1 MIARRTSEA
10 RFKGLTV
17 DEYLQGGYGLDREQA
32 EELAAQ
38 EWSIRQ
44 EVEGMK
50 PRHAMIKE
58 SNSRHGSGKNA
69 ILIKRE
75 KKSIASSTTRNDI
88 KAMNAGVKAETK
100 PKPKRKKTA
109 TVGRSQE
116 HKEFRI
122 STDALKALQTKA
134 VLTSD
139 DITALFS
146 GDAEFLTGY
155 AQPLNFPKFEPRIN
169 GYRSWKVYEWVGTYA
184 KRKKIRVRL

>member
-1 MIARRTSEA
+1 MIARRTSED
-10 RFKGLTV
+10 RFIRLTT

-50 PRHAMIKE
+50 PRHAMIKS
-58 SNSRHGSGKNA
+58 SNSRHGFGKNA

-75 KKSIASSTTRNDI
+75 KKSIVSQPTRNDI
-88 KAMNAGVKAETK
+88 KSANAGGVKTETK
-100 PKPKRKKTA
+100 SKRKKTA
-109 TVGRSQE
+109 VVDKPQE
-116 HKEFRI
+116 TKEFRV
-122 STDALKALQTKA
+122 STDALQALQTKA

-139 DITALFS
+139 DVTSMFS
-146 GDAEFLTGY
+146 GDAEFLSKY
-155 AQPLNFPKFEPRIN
+155 AQSLNFPKFEPRIA
-169 GYRSWKVYEWVGTYA
+169 GYRSWKVYDWIGTYA

>member
-10 RFKGLTV
+10 RFKRLTT
-17 DEYLQGGYGLDREQA
+17 DEYLQGGCGLDREQA

-50 PRHAMIKE
+50 PRHAMIKS
-58 SNSRHGSGKNA
+58 SNSRHGFGKNA

-75 KKSIASSTTRNDI
+75 KKSIVSATTRNDI
-88 KAMNAGVKAETK
+88 KALNAGVKTET
-100 PKPKRKKTA
+100 KPKRKKTA
-109 TVGRSQE
+109 VVDKPQE
-116 HKEFRI
+116 TKEFRV

-139 DITALFS
+139 DVTSMFS
-146 GDAEFLTGY
+146 GDAEFLSKY
-155 AQPLNFPKFEPRIN
+155 AQSLNFPKFEPRIA
-169 GYRSWKVYEWVGTYA
+169 GYRSWKVYAWLGTYA

>member
-1 MIARRTSEA
+1 MITRRATETE
-10 RFKGLTV
+10 FKRLTT

-44 EVEGMK
+44 EVENRK
-50 PRHAMIKE
+50 PHHARIKS
-58 SNSRHGSGKNA
+58 SNSRHGFGKNA

-75 KKSIASSTTRNDI
+75 KKSIVSSTTRNDI
-88 KAMNAGVKAETK
+88 KALNAGVKTET
-100 PKPKRKKTA
+100 KPKRKKTA
-109 TVGRSQE
+109 VVDKSQE
-116 HKEFRI
+116 TKEFHV

-134 VLTSD
+134 VLTPD

>member
-1 MIARRTSEA
+1 MIARRTSETE
-10 RFKGLTV
+10 FKRLTT

-50 PRHAMIKE
+50 FRHARLKE
-58 SNSRHGSGKNA
+58 SNPRHGFGKNA

-75 KKSIASSTTRNDI
+75 KKSVASQPTRNDI
-88 KAMNAGVKAETK
+88 KSANAEV
-100 PKPKRKKTA
+100 KPKRKKTA
-109 TVGRSQE
+109 AVGRSQE

-139 DITALFS
+139 DVTALFS

-155 AQPLNFPKFEPRIN
+155 AQPLNFPRFEPRIN

>member
-10 RFKGLTV
+10 RFKRLTT
-17 DEYLQGGYGLDREQA
+17 DEYLQGGYGLDRDQA

-44 EVEGMK
+44 EVENTK
-50 PRHAMIKE
+50 PHSARIKS
-58 SNSRHGSGKNA
+58 SNSRHGFGKNA

-75 KKSIASSTTRNDI
+75 KKSIAFWPTRSDI
-88 KAMNAGVKAETK
+88 KSANAEVKTK
-100 PKPKRKKTA
+100 IKPKRKKTA
-109 TVGRSQE
+109 AVGRPQE

-146 GDAEFLTGY
+146 GDAEFLSKY
-155 AQPLNFPKFEPRIN
+155 AQSLNFPKFEPRIA
-169 GYRSWKVYEWVGTYA
+169 GYRSWKVYDWIGTYA

>member
-10 RFKGLTV
+10 RFKRLTT

-44 EVEGMK
+44 EVENTK
-50 PRHAMIKE
+50 PHSARIKS
-58 SNSRHGSGKNA
+58 SNSRHGFGKNA

-75 KKSIASSTTRNDI
+75 KKLITSWPTRSDI
-88 KAMNAGVKAETK
+88 KSENAEVKTVA
-100 PKPKRKKTA
+100 KPKRKK
-109 TVGRSQE
+109 
-116 HKEFRI
+116 FRI

>member
-1 MIARRTSEA
+1 MIARSTTETE
-10 RFKGLTV
+10 FKRLTAN
-17 DEYLQGGYGLDREQA
+17 EYLQGEYGLDRERA

-50 PRHAMIKE
+50 FRHARLKE
-58 SNSRHGSGKNA
+58 SNPRHGFGKNA

-75 KKSIASSTTRNDI
+75 KKLITSWPTRSDV
-88 KAMNAGVKAETK
+88 KSENAEVKAVA
-100 PKPKRKKTA
+100 KPKRKKTA
-109 TVGRSQE
+109 AVGRSQE

-139 DITALFS
+139 DVTALFS

-155 AQPLNFPKFEPRIN
+155 AQPLNFPRFEPRIN
-169 GYRSWKVYEWVGTYA
+169 GYHSWKVYEWVGTYA

>member
-1 MIARRTSEA
+1 MIARRTSETE
-10 RFKGLTV
+10 FKRLTAN
-17 DEYLQGGYGLDREQA
+17 EYLQGEYGLDREQA

-44 EVEGMK
+44 EVENTK
-50 PRHAMIKE
+50 PHSARIKE
-58 SNSRHGSGKNA
+58 SNSRHGFGKNA

-75 KKSIASSTTRNDI
+75 KKLITSWPTRSDV
-88 KAMNAGVKAETK
+88 KSENAEVKAVA
-100 PKPKRKKTA
+100 KPKRKKTA
-109 TVGRSQE
+109 AVGRSQE

>member
-10 RFKGLTV
+10 RFKRLTT

-50 PRHAMIKE
+50 PRHARLKE
-58 SNSRHGSGKNA
+58 SNPRHGFGKNA
-69 ILIKRE
+69 ILIKGE
-75 KKSIASSTTRNDI
+75 KKSTVTAPTRGVI
-88 KAMNAGVKAETK
+88 KAVNAEVKTK
-100 PKPKRKKTA
+100 VKPKRKKTA
-109 TVGRSQE
+109 VVDKSQE
-116 HKEFRI
+116 TKEFRI

-146 GDAEFLTGY
+146 GDAEFLSKY
-155 AQPLNFPKFEPRIN
+155 AQSLNFPKFEPRIA

-184 KRKKIRVRL
+184 KRKKTRVRL

>member
-1 MIARRTSEA
+1 MIARRTSETE
-10 RFKGLTV
+10 FKRLTT
-17 DEYLQGGYGLDREQA
+17 DEYLQGGYGLDRDQA

-50 PRHAMIKE
+50 PRHIRIKS
-58 SNSRHGSGKNA
+58 SNSRHGFGKNA
-69 ILIKRE
+69 ILIRRE
-75 KKSIASSTTRNDI
+75 KKLITSWTTRSDV
-88 KAMNAGVKAETK
+88 KSENAEVKTVA
-100 PKPKRKKTA
+100 KPKRKKTA
-109 TVGRSQE
+109 AVGRSQE

-146 GDAEFLTGY
+146 GDAEFLSKY
-155 AQPLNFPKFEPRIN
+155 AQSRNFPKFEPRIA

>member
-1 MIARRTSEA
+1 MIARNATETE
-10 RFKGLTV
+10 FKRLTT

-50 PRHAMIKE
+50 LRHAMIKD
-58 SNSRHGSGKNA
+58 SNSRHGFGKNA

-75 KKSIASSTTRNDI
+75 KKSIVSSTTRNDI
-88 KAMNAGVKAETK
+88 KSANAEVKTET
-100 PKPKRKKTA
+100 KPKRKKIA
-109 TVGRSQE
+109 AIGRSQE
-116 HKEFRI
+116 HKEFRV

-139 DITALFS
+139 DVTAMFS
-146 GDAEFLTGY
+146 GDAEFLSKY
-155 AQPLNFPKFEPRIN
+155 AQSLNFPKFEPRIA
-169 GYRSWKVYEWVGTYA
+169 GYRSWKVYDWIGTYA

>member
-1 MIARRTSEA
+1 MIARRATETE
-10 RFKGLTV
+10 FKRLTT

-32 EELAAQ
+32 EELASQ

-44 EVEGMK
+44 EVENRK
-50 PRHAMIKE
+50 PHHAKLKS
-58 SNSRHGSGKNA
+58 SNSRHGFGKNA

-75 KKSIASSTTRNDI
+75 KKSVASQPTRNDI
-88 KAMNAGVKAETK
+88 KSENAEVKDVA
-100 PKPKRKKTA
+100 KPKRKKTA
-109 TVGRSQE
+109 AVGRSQE
-116 HKEFRI
+116 HKEFHI

>member
-1 MIARRTSEA
+1 MIARRATETE
-10 RFKGLTV
+10 FKRLTT
-17 DEYLQGGYGLDREQA
+17 DEYLQSGYGLDREQA
-32 EELAAQ
+32 KELAAQ

-44 EVEGMK
+44 EVENVGL
-50 PRHAMIKE
+50 RSARIKS
-58 SNSRHGSGKNA
+58 SNSRHGFGKNA

-75 KKSIASSTTRNDI
+75 KKLITSWPTRNDI
-88 KAMNAGVKAETK
+88 KSENAEVKTVGK
-100 PKPKRKKTA
+100 TKRKKTA
-109 TVGRSQE
+109 AVGRSQE

-169 GYRSWKVYEWVGTYA
+169 GYRSWKVYDWIGTYA

>member
-1 MIARRTSEA
+1 MIARRATETE
-10 RFKGLTV
+10 FKRLTT
-17 DEYLQGGYGLDREQA
+17 DEYLLGEYRLDREQA

-38 EWSIRQ
+38 EWNIRQ
-44 EVEGMK
+44 EVENRK
-50 PRHAMIKE
+50 PHHARIKS
-58 SNSRHGSGKNA
+58 SNSRHGFGKNA

-75 KKSIASSTTRNDI
+75 KKAVASQPTRNDI
-88 KAMNAGVKAETK
+88 KAVNAGVKTET
-100 PKPKRKKTA
+100 KPKRKKTA
-109 TVGRSQE
+109 VVDKPQE
-116 HKEFRI
+116 TKEFRV

-184 KRKKIRVRL
+184 KRKKTRVRL

>member
-10 RFKGLTV
+10 EFKRLTT

-50 PRHAMIKE
+50 PHHARLKE
-58 SNSRHGSGKNA
+58 PNPRHGFGENA

-75 KKSIASSTTRNDI
+75 KRSVASQPTRNDI
-88 KAMNAGVKAETK
+88 KSANAEVKTK
-100 PKPKRKKTA
+100 VNPKRKKTA
-109 TVGRSQE
+109 VVDKPQE
-116 HKEFRI
+116 TKEFRV
-122 STDALKALQTKA
+122 STDALKSLQTKA

-139 DITALFS
+139 DITTLFS
-146 GDAEFLTGY
+146 GDAEFLSKY
-155 AQPLNFPKFEPRIN
+155 AQSLNFPKFEPRIA

>member
-1 MIARRTSEA
+1 MLPRSLSEEE
-10 RFKGLTV
+10 FKNQTV
-17 DEYLQGGYGLDREQA
+17 QEYLQGEYGLDREQA

-44 EVEGMK
+44 EVESMK
-50 PRHAMIKE
+50 PRSARIKS
-58 SNSRHGSGKNA
+58 SNSRHGFGKNA
-69 ILIKRE
+69 ILIKKE
-75 KKSIASSTTRNDI
+75 KKSTVSGPTRKGI
-88 KAMNAGVKAETK
+88 KSANAEVKTK
-100 PKPKRKKTA
+100 VKPKRKKTA
-109 TVGRSQE
+109 AVGRSQE

-155 AQPLNFPKFEPRIN
+155 AQPLNFPKFEPRIA
-169 GYRSWKVYEWVGTYA
+169 GYRSWKVYDWIGTYA

>member
-1 MIARRTSEA
+1 MIARRTSETE
-10 RFKGLTV
+10 FKRLTT

-50 PRHAMIKE
+50 PRHARIKE
-58 SNSRHGSGKNA
+58 SNSRHGFGKNA

-75 KKSIASSTTRNDI
+75 KKLITSWPTRSDV
-88 KAMNAGVKAETK
+88 KSENAEVKTVA
-100 PKPKRKKTA
+100 KPKRKKTA
-109 TVGRSQE
+109 AVGRSQE
-116 HKEFRI
+116 HKELRI

-139 DITALFS
+139 DITTLFS
-146 GDAEFLTGY
+146 GDAEFLARY
-155 AQPLNFPKFEPRIN
+155 AQPLNFPKFEPRIA
-169 GYRSWKVYEWVGTYA
+169 GYRSWKVYEWIGTYA

>member
-1 MIARRTSEA
+1 MIARRATETE
-10 RFKGLTV
+10 FKRLTT

-50 PRHAMIKE
+50 PRHARIKE
-58 SNSRHGSGKNA
+58 SNSRHGFGKNA

-75 KKSIASSTTRNDI
+75 KKSIVSRSTRNDI
-88 KAMNAGVKAETK
+88 IKSANAGVKTET
-100 PKPKRKKTA
+100 KPKRKKTA
-109 TVGRSQE
+109 VVDKPQE
-116 HKEFRI
+116 TKEFRI
-122 STDALKALQTKA
+122 STDALQALQTKA

-139 DITALFS
+139 DVTSMFS
-146 GDAEFLTGY
+146 GDAEFLSKY
-155 AQPLNFPKFEPRIN
+155 AQSLDFPKFEPRIN
-169 GYRSWKVYEWVGTYA
+169 GYRSWKVYDWIGTYA

>member
-10 RFKGLTV
+10 RFKRLTV

-50 PRHAMIKE
+50 PRHAGIKS
-58 SNSRHGSGKNA
+58 SNSRHGFGKNA

-75 KKSIASSTTRNDI
+75 KKLITSRPTRSDI
-88 KAMNAGVKAETK
+88 KSENTEVKAVA
-100 PKPKRKKTA
+100 KPKRKKTA
-109 TVGRSQE
+109 VVDKPQE
-116 HKEFRI
+116 YKEFRV
-122 STDALKALQTKA
+122 STDALQALQTKD

-139 DITALFS
+139 DVTSMFS
-146 GDAEFLTGY
+146 GDAEFLSKY
-155 AQPLNFPKFEPRIN
+155 AQSLNFPKFEPRIN
-169 GYRSWKVYEWVGTYA
+169 GYRSWKVYDWIGTCA

>member
-10 RFKGLTV
+10 RFKRLTT

-38 EWSIRQ
+38 EWNIRQ
-44 EVEGMK
+44 EVENRK
-50 PRHAMIKE
+50 PHHARIKS
-58 SNSRHGSGKNA
+58 SNSRHGFGKNA

-75 KKSIASSTTRNDI
+75 KKAVASQPTRNDI
-88 KAMNAGVKAETK
+88 KAVNAGVKTET
-100 PKPKRKKTA
+100 KPKRKKTA
-109 TVGRSQE
+109 VVDKPQE
-116 HKEFRI
+116 TKEFRV

>member
-1 MIARRTSEA
+1 MIARRTSETE
-10 RFKGLTV
+10 FKRLTV

-44 EVEGMK
+44 EVESMK
-50 PRHAMIKE
+50 PRHAMIKS
-58 SNSRHGSGKNA
+58 SNSRHGFGKNA

-75 KKSIASSTTRNDI
+75 KKSTVSEPTRDVI
-88 KAMNAGVKAETK
+88 KSANAGVR
-100 PKPKRKKTA
+100 PKRKKTA
-109 TVGRSQE
+109 VVDKSQE
-116 HKEFRI
+116 FKEFRI

-139 DITALFS
+139 DITTLFS
-146 GDAEFLTGY
+146 GDAEFLSKY
-155 AQPLNFPKFEPRIN
+155 AQSLNFPKFEPRIA
-169 GYRSWKVYEWVGTYA
+169 GYRSWKVYDWIGTYA

>member
-10 RFKGLTV
+10 RFKRLTT

-50 PRHAMIKE
+50 PRHALLKS
-58 SNSRHGSGKNA
+58 SNSRHGFDKNA

-75 KKSIASSTTRNDI
+75 KKSIVSRSTRNDI
-88 KAMNAGVKAETK
+88 KSANAEVKTK
-100 PKPKRKKTA
+100 VKPKRKKTA
-109 TVGRSQE
+109 VVDKPQE
-116 HKEFRI
+116 TKEFRV
-122 STDALKALQTKA
+122 STDALKALQAKA

-139 DITALFS
+139 DVTSMFS
-146 GDAEFLTGY
+146 GDAEFLSKY
-155 AQPLNFPKFEPRIN
+155 AQSLSFPKFEPRIA
-169 GYRSWKVYEWVGTYA
+169 GYRSWKVYDWMAPTQRE
-184 KRKKIRVRL
+184 RRSE

>member
-1 MIARRTSEA
+1 MIARRTSETE
-10 RFKGLTV
+10 FKRLTT

-32 EELAAQ
+32 KELAAQ
-38 EWSIRQ
+38 GWSIRQ
-44 EVEGMK
+44 EVEGVK
-50 PRHAMIKE
+50 LRHAMIKD
-58 SNSRHGSGKNA
+58 SNPRPGFGKNA

-75 KKSIASSTTRNDI
+75 KKSVASQPTRNDV
-88 KAMNAGVKAETK
+88 KSANAEVKTET
-100 PKPKRKKTA
+100 KPKRKKTA
-109 TVGRSQE
+109 AVGRSQE

-122 STDALKALQTKA
+122 STDALKALRTKA

-139 DITALFS
+139 DVTALFS

-169 GYRSWKVYEWVGTYA
+169 GYRTWKVYEWVGTYA